1 MRRRLGLVALA
12 VAALIVVA
20 FSVPLGVMVRELA
33 RDRALSGAER
43 DAQLI
48 AVFIDANGAEP
59 DRVQRIA
66 RRGVINNN
74 PLSVIFSDGSVIGA
88 ELIPG
93 EDLEPVFAGTAG
105 RTMLNNG
112 EAVYVPV
119 IDSEGS
125 VTVVR
130 IFVSNAALTEGVPR
144 AWAIL
149 AILGVLIVAIAALI
163 AYGLARNI
171 VAPVEEL
178 SRAAGKLGE
187 GELSTRVE
195 PAGPPE
201 IQEVGAEFNRLAE
214 QVSQLLAAERETAA
228 DLSHTLRTPLAGL
241 GLDIERLPPSP
252 HRERLLDDFAELQ
265 RAVDHIIREV
275 RRPAR
280 IDQREYTDVGT
291 LVRDRM
297 AFWNVLAEEEGR
309 TTSLEIPA
317 VGPLVAVPEAD
328 LVAAIDAL
336 IGNVLAHT
344 KEGVAYSVV
353 CRSDGNSAVVV
364 VDDAGFGFDPSTVER
379 GKSSTGSTGLGLD
392 IARRTAVATGG
403 SLTVG
408 ASPLGGARVTLT
420 LGGTDKPSSKSSQGA
435 A

>member
-12 VAALIVVA
+12 VAGLIVVA

-33 RDRALSGAER
+33 KDRALSGAER

-48 AVFIDANGAEP
+48 ALFIDANGAEP
-59 DRVQRIA
+59 DQLQRIA
-66 RRGVINNN
+66 GRGEINDNL
-74 PLSVIFSDGSVIGA
+74 LSVILSDGTVIGA
-88 ELIPG
+88 DLFPE
-93 EDLEPVFAGTAG
+93 EELEPVFAGTAG
-105 RTMLNNG
+105 RASLETG
-112 EAVYVPV
+112 EVVYVPV

-130 IFVSNAALTEGVPR
+130 ILVNNAALTEGVPR

-178 SRAAGKLGE
+178 SRAAGRLGE

-214 QVSQLLAAERETAA
+214 QVSQLLTAERETAA
-228 DLSHTLRTPLAGL
+228 DLSHRLRTPLAGL

-275 RRPAR
+275 RRPGR
-280 IDQREYTDVGT
+280 NDQREYTDLGV

-309 TTSLEIPA
+309 TTSLQIPA
-317 VGPLVAVPEAD
+317 VGPM
-328 LVAAIDAL
+328 VAAPEHDLEAAVDAL

-344 KEGVAYSVV
+344 KEGSSYEVV
-353 CRSDGNSAVVV
+353 CRPDGNSAVVV

-379 GKSSTGSTGLGLD
+379 GKSGAGSTGLGLD

-420 LGGTDKPSSKSSQGA
+420 LGGAEEPAAKSS
-435 A
+435 